1 MVLNFHGSKIFAI
14 LENYKVYIRTLFMLS
29 SHIGCNTC
37 GWHTFHCSQRV
48 SNPSNR
54 CDIAK
59 ISGPSTKWSKIQTFE
74 IFKIHIFTLG
84 MELLRLY
91 ARCRSS
97 TVSTGQK
104 GYHVVYI
111 RPTMA
116 FEFHKSFPD
125 KDLHSEAHPQIF
137 CKSVLSAETW
147 MMRLH
152 CEVKVILLFYFS
164 VADQILWFIQRI
176 WMRIEGS
183 FREKRGAHSVLL
195 HTSRSCGEWKTVPT
209 PRLGES

>member
-97 TVSTGQK
+97 TLSTGLR

-116 FEFHKSFPD
+116 FGFHKSFPD
-125 KDLHSEAHPQIF
+125 RDLLSEAHPQIF
-137 CKSVLSAETW
+137 CKKCSLRGN
-147 MMRLH
+147 MND
-152 CEVKVILLFYFS
+152 EVTLWSQSNFVILFFS
-164 VADQILWFIQRI
+164 CWSNFMVYSENLNENRRKF
-176 WMRIEGS
+176 
-183 FREKRGAHSVLL
+183 
-195 HTSRSCGEWKTVPT
+195 
-209 PRLGES
+209 